1 MLAFKKARQIVN
13 RAYQPQ
19 EDDIVGIMTIA
30 AMDRELRE
38 RQIVPA
44 QSLPHPCLGR
54 CQCVGDGRRQQFV
67 ATVALR
73 ASVRCQKTT
82 VDFRS
87 ADRGVYARSLCL
99 ASSF

>member
-1 MLAFKKARQIVN
+1 
-13 RAYQPQ
+13 
-19 EDDIVGIMTIA
+19 
-30 AMDRELRE
+30 MDRELRE

-44 QSLPHPCLGR
+44 QSLPRPWLGR

-73 ASVRCQKTT
+73 AGVRCQKTT
-82 VDFRS
+82 VDLRS
-87 ADRGVYARSLCL
+87 ADRGLYSRSLCL